1 MVLVI
6 GMLHVT
12 EMYAKKKREREI
24 GYIILQKNDVIHK

>member
-12 EMYAKKKREREI
+12 EMYAKKKERERDRIYYTAEE
-24 GYIILQKNDVIHK
+24 

>member
-12 EMYAKKKREREI
+12 EMYAKKERERDRIYYTAEE
-24 GYIILQKNDVIHK
+24 